1 MGWAA
6 ISLWSFLCSVF
17 IYGVCKLLGI
27 LRLDL
32 KSEIMGYD
40 FVEFADEFDF
50 GLRSLVPPTHDSKD
64 HNKTHHHA

>member
-6 ISLWSFLCSVF
+6 IAVWSFLCSCV
-17 IYGVCKLLGI
+17 IYGACKAAGI

-40 FVEFADEFDF
+40 FVEFADDFDF
-50 GLRSLVPPTHDSKD
+50 GGRQLTPARQDSHYAHPTHS
-64 HNKTHHHA
+64 HE

>member
-6 ISLWSFLCSVF
+6 IAVWSFLVSCL
-17 IYGVCKLLGI
+17 IYGACKAAGI

-50 GLRSLVPPTHDSKD
+50 DGRSLIPSKSDGHDE
-64 HNKTHHHA
+64 KTHHHA

>member
-1 MGWAA
+1 MGWAV
-6 ISLWSFLCSVF
+6 ISLWSFLCSIC
-17 IYGVCKLLGI
+17 IYGVCKLIGI

-50 GLRSLVPPTHDSKD
+50 GDRFLVPSTHDSKD

>member
-6 ISLWSFLCSVF
+6 IVVWSFLCSCV
-17 IYGVCKLLGI
+17 IYGCCKAAGV

-50 GLRSLVPPTHDSKD
+50 SDRKLIPAHKDSHHD
-64 HNKTHHHA
+64 HPTHHHE